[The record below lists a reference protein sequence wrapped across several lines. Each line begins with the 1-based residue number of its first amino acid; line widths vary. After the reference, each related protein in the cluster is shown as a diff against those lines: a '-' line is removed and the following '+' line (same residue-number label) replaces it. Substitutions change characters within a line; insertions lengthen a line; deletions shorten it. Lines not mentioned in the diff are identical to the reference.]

1 VPEPRY
7 CGAPHPQHG
16 QVTWGRIGVYTQ
28 TEGGAQNPMLT
39 HIPPAPE
46 VQGSVGSTQPH
57 ALTNPWSGTKNWKP
71 PHILLPGQARPPHC
85 GKRLESHGVEPMG
98 KQAHAGAEVSYARH
112 SKPASHAPSHV
123 G

>member
-1 VPEPRY
+1 MLPTERKRLLRTLLSAPNAVRYGKHIDEGPGGLRRVVPEPRY

-28 TEGGAQNPMLT
+28 TEGGSQNPMLT

-57 ALTNPWSGTKNWKP
+57 ALTNP
-71 PHILLPGQARPPHC
+71 
-85 GKRLESHGVEPMG
+85 
-98 KQAHAGAEVSYARH
+98 
-112 SKPASHAPSHV
+112 
-123 G
+123 